1 MSLFAV
7 FAELGGVIEI
17 LTVVCMA
24 IISKTQNFYFQQAL
38 CKALYLENGH
48 EIKKISK
55 EELKV

>member
-1 MSLFAV
+1 LFAV

-55 EELKV
+55 EELKA